1 MRINQLQKQLKAV
14 VTARSVIWV
23 RLMYM
28 SVHRA
33 QRTTIDYNALL
44 RASARPAA
52 VPATSMSPAAAAAAA
67 ALPPQLAEMG
77 QASDANYQQLVWL
90 LTASPLAAGL
100 SSADDDDDDADEA
113 AETTTT
119 TTQQQWRRLVRAG
132 LPPSTPVCSLDC
144 TDPVLILRTLA
155 HWCVSWRDTPAP
167 FIELLFLPEKV
178 AAAAVGAAAV
188 SAQLSVA
195 LRRGDLT
202 DLSVRDAAERV
213 VHARGNWT
221 KITTASIGG
230 IGSLCQYLNISR
242 DLHIKTNH
250 ANVVA
255 KCALICP
262 IRRPLLAAAVN
273 SLHTILVVAA
283 EDARHARGLLVQDS
297 LDLLEFLL
305 QNTVPPPVGK
315 PTEEQCRRTQHYVLK
330 STLDRRQAEA
340 EGWFLPG
347 GLRSAHLLAWL
358 LCSNTMEPGDK
369 LQDTRPFGLM
379 DGNGAPPEIILWCSN
394 NLLAPRFLEMHDV
407 QATGGDNVAEDE
419 RIRIKEISRMR
430 CARSVLVRAAMNI
443 GAADLA
449 VQCAANGGCGGRV
462 PLEKTQV
469 FTLLHNWTYYPN
481 EMSRKIA
488 PPVELGRHQFFMN
501 GASVDHFGQRLIYRL
516 VRAAAL
522 HWQEV
527 NQSPPSWFLRAI
539 LLYPA
544 TLELVLRTLL
554 LDTSAEEDEALAKK
568 ERWALQEQFDGSAF
582 VRRNAAE
589 DAPMIGTVVTRVMD
603 SYAAVPEL
611 VARGQVLVLLRVLEA
626 AVATT
631 NTSSYRVPA
640 SFWETSVIQVL
651 DAMRGEADVEL
662 LAALA
667 KLAGTMNA
675 SQLFCVSAAVLIT
688 KDNNHSRDA
697 AFAHQWAAAGT
708 TTDEVVEKADACWR
722 FSRETNFYLA
732 AVQRAR
738 RMGCPWGPNAGWYAS
753 ESTQRMRQLEEVNAW
768 IVSENGRSEE
778 EEEMM
783 EEDED

>member
-1 MRINQLQKQLKAV
+1 
-14 VTARSVIWV
+14 
-23 RLMYM
+23 MYM

-33 QRTTIDYNALL
+33 QRTTIDYNAML

-52 VPATSMSPAAAAAAA
+52 AAAVPATATMSPAAAAAAA
-67 ALPPQLAEMG
+67 DLLPPVLAEMG
-77 QASDANYQQLVWL
+77 QASDANYQQLTWL

-100 SSADDDDDDADEA
+100 SSADDDDDEEEVA
-113 AETTTT
+113 AETSSI
-119 TTQQQWRRLVRAG
+119 QQQWRRLVRAG

-155 HWCVSWRDTPAP
+155 HWCVSWRDTPLP
-167 FIELLFLPEKV
+167 FIELLFLPENAV
-178 AAAAVGAAAV
+178 ALGAAAV

-213 VHARGNWT
+213 VHARTNWT
-221 KITTASIGG
+221 KITTAAASYYSKTYSHG
-230 IGSLCQYLNISR
+230 IGNIGQQYLSFSHDVDEFLTGHYGGNF
-242 DLHIKTNH
+242 K
-250 ANVVA
+250 A
-255 KCALICP
+255 KRALICP
-262 IRRPLLAAAVN
+262 ISRPMLAAAVN
-273 SLHTILVVAA
+273 SLHAILVVAA
-283 EDARHARGLLVQDS
+283 DDARHARGLLVQDS

-305 QNTVPPPVGK
+305 QKTVPPPVGK
-315 PTEEQCRRTQHYVLK
+315 PTEEQCRRTKHYALK
-330 STLDRRQAEA
+330 SALDRRQAEA

-358 LCSNTMEPGDK
+358 LCANTMEPGDK
-369 LQDTRPFGLM
+369 LQDTRPFGLL
-379 DGNGAPPEIILWCSN
+379 DGRGAPPEIIMWCS
-394 NLLAPRFLEMHDV
+394 NLLAPRFLEMHD
-407 QATGGDNVAEDE
+407 AAARGGGDNDEDE
-419 RIRIKEISRMR
+419 KIRIKEVCFMR
-430 CARSVLVRAAMNI
+430 CARSVLLRAAMNI

-449 VQCAANGGCGGRV
+449 VQCASNGGCGGRV
-462 PLEKTQV
+462 PLEHTSV
-469 FTLLHNWTYYPN
+469 FPSQYYYPC
-481 EMSRKIA
+481 EVSRKIA
-488 PPVELGRHQFFMN
+488 PHRVQLGRPHFFLN
-501 GASVDHFGQRLIYRL
+501 GASTEHFGQRLIYRL
-516 VRAAAL
+516 VRDAL
-522 HWQEV
+522 RQVV
-527 NQSPPSWFLRAI
+527 NHSPPSWFLRAI

-582 VRRNAAE
+582 VRRNAVE

-603 SYAAVPEL
+603 SYAAAPEL
-611 VARGQVLVLLRVLEA
+611 VAHGQVLVLLRVLEA

-631 NTSSYRVPA
+631 TTTTSSYRVPA

-651 DAMRGEADVEL
+651 DAMRGGEADVEL

-675 SQLFCVSAAVLIT
+675 TQLFCVSAAVLIT

-697 AFAHQWAAAGT
+697 AFAHQWTAAAAAAG
-708 TTDEVVEKADACWR
+708 TTDEVVEKADDCWR
-722 FSRETNFYLA
+722 FSRDTNFYLA

-753 ESTQRMRQLEEVNAW
+753 ESTQRMRQLEELNAW